1 MPTRDERADATREAL
16 LRVARDLFGTYGYA
30 GVGTELIVE
39 RAGVTR
45 GALYHHF
52 DGKRELLR
60 AVYEQFE
67 AEVVAGIAAQ
77 MATASARDMP
87 DPLALLRGGLAAF
100 LDICT
105 DGPFIQIALLDAPT
119 VLGWAAWRD
128 IAERYGLGLI
138 SAGLQGAMDAG
149 RLRPLP
155 LRPLTHILSGA
166 IDEAAMYIANAD
178 DPVGARNEI
187 EPVLMAIIDGLRT
200 PPALDPAAH

>member
-1 MPTRDERADATREAL
+1 
-16 LRVARDLFGTYGYA
+16 
-30 GVGTELIVE
+30 
-39 RAGVTR
+39 VTR

-60 AVYEQFE
+60 AVYEQYE

-77 MATASARDMP
+77 MTAAQGAT

-105 DGPFIQIALLDAPT
+105 DRPFIQIALLDAPT

-138 SAGLQGAMDAG
+138 SAGLQAAMDAG
-149 RLRPLP
+149 QLRPQP
-155 LRPLTHILSGA
+155 IRPLAHIMSGA
-166 IDEAAMYIANAD
+166 IDEAAMYIANAE
-178 DPVGARNEI
+178 DPAAARLEI
-187 EPVLMAIIDGLRT
+187 EPVLMTIIDGLR
-200 PPALDPAAH
+200 P

>member
-16 LRVARDLFGTYGYA
+16 LRVARELFGTHGYA

-60 AVYEQFE
+60 AVYEQYE

-77 MATASARDMP
+77 MAAGVTSA
-87 DPLALLRGGLAAF
+87 DPLTLLRGGLVAF

-105 DGPFIQIALLDAPT
+105 DRPFIQIALLDAPT

-128 IAERYGLGLI
+128 VAERYGLGLI

-149 RLRPLP
+149 QLRRQP
-155 LRPLTHILSGA
+155 LRPLAHVVSGA
-166 IDEAAMYIANAD
+166 IDEAAMYIANAE
-178 DPVGARNEI
+178 DPVAARQEI
-187 EPVLMAIIDGLRT
+187 EPVLVSLIDGLRT
-200 PPALDPAAH
+200 

>member
-16 LRVARDLFGTYGYA
+16 LRVARELFGTLGYA

-60 AVYEQFE
+60 AVYEQYE

-77 MATASARDMP
+77 MAGGT
-87 DPLALLRGGLAAF
+87 DPLELLRGGLTAF

-105 DGPFIQIALLDAPT
+105 DRPFIQIALLDAPT
-119 VLGWAAWRD
+119 VLGWAAWRE

-138 SAGLQGAMDAG
+138 SAGLQVAMDAG
-149 RLRPLP
+149 QLRAQPIRPLA
-155 LRPLTHILSGA
+155 HIVSGA
-166 IDEAAMYIANAD
+166 IDEAAMYIANAS
-178 DPVGARNEI
+178 DPASARREI
-187 EPVLMAIIDGLRT
+187 EPVLMSLIDGLRT
-200 PPALDPAAH
+200 

>member
-1 MPTRDERADATREAL
+1 MSTRDERADATREAL
-16 LRVARDLFGTYGYA
+16 LRVARELFGTHGYA

-60 AVYEQFE
+60 AVYEQYE

-77 MATASARDMP
+77 MTAAQGAT

-105 DGPFIQIALLDAPT
+105 DRPFIQIALLDAPT

-138 SAGLQGAMDAG
+138 SAGLQAAMDAG
-149 RLRPLP
+149 QLRPQP
-155 LRPLTHILSGA
+155 IRPLAHIMSGA
-166 IDEAAMYIANAD
+166 IDEAAMYIANAE
-178 DPVGARNEI
+178 DPAAARLEI
-187 EPVLMAIIDGLRT
+187 EPVLMTIIDGLR
-200 PPALDPAAH
+200 P

>member
-16 LRVARDLFGTYGYA
+16 LRVARELFGTHGYA

-67 AEVVAGIAAQ
+67 LEVVTGIAAQ
-77 MATASARDMP
+77 MTSSGS
-87 DPLALLRGGLAAF
+87 DPLELLRGGLAAF

-119 VLGWAAWRD
+119 VLGWAAWRE
-128 IAERYGLGLI
+128 IAEKYGLGLI
-138 SAGLQGAMDAG
+138 SAGLQAAMEAG
-149 RLRPLP
+149 QLRPQP
-155 LRPLTHILSGA
+155 IRPLAHIMSGA
-166 IDEAAMYIANAD
+166 IDEAAMYIANAS
-178 DPVGARNEI
+178 DPLSARREI
-187 EPVLMAIIDGLRT
+187 EPVLASLIDGLR
-200 PPALDPAAH
+200 P

>member
-1 MPTRDERADATREAL
+1 MSTRDERADATREAL
-16 LRVARDLFGTYGYA
+16 LRVARELFGTHGYA

-60 AVYEQFE
+60 AVYEQYE
-67 AEVVAGIAAQ
+67 AEVVTGIAAQ
-77 MATASARDMP
+77 MAEAQGAT
-87 DPLALLRGGLAAF
+87 DPLELLRGGLAAF

-105 DGPFIQIALLDAPT
+105 DRPFIQIALLDAPT

-138 SAGLQGAMDAG
+138 SAGLQAAMDAG
-149 RLRPLP
+149 QLRPQP
-155 LRPLTHILSGA
+155 IRPLAHIVSGA
-166 IDEAAMYIANAD
+166 IDEAAMYIANAE
-178 DPVGARNEI
+178 DPVAARREI
-187 EPVLMAIIDGLRT
+187 EPVLLSIVDGLR
-200 PPALDPAAH
+200 P

>member
-16 LRVARDLFGTYGYA
+16 LRVARELFGGHGYA

-60 AVYEQFE
+60 AVYEQIE
-67 AEVVAGIAAQ
+67 AEVVAGIAAK
-77 MATASARDMP
+77 MAAEQGLT

-100 LDICT
+100 LDHCT
-105 DGPFIQIALLDAPT
+105 DGTFIQIALLDAPT

-138 SAGLQGAMDAG
+138 SAGLQAAMDAG
-149 RLRPLP
+149 QVRPMP
-155 LRPLTHILSGA
+155 LRPLAHIVSGA
-166 IDEAAMYIANAD
+166 IDEAAMYIANAP
-178 DPVGARNEI
+178 DPVSARHEI
-187 EPVLMAIIDGLRT
+187 EPVLTAVIDGLR
-200 PPALDPAAH
+200 P

>member
-1 MPTRDERADATREAL
+1 MSTRDERADATREAL
-16 LRVARDLFGTYGYA
+16 LVVARELFGTHGYA

-67 AEVVAGIAAQ
+67 AEVVAGIATK
-77 MATASARDMP
+77 MAAEQNLT

-100 LDICT
+100 LDHCT
-105 DGPFIQIALLDAPT
+105 DGTFIQIALLDAPT

-138 SAGLQGAMDAG
+138 SAGLQAAMDAG
-149 RLRPLP
+149 QLRMLP
-155 LRPLTHILSGA
+155 LKPLTHIVSGA
-166 IDEAAMYIANAD
+166 IDEAAMYIANAE
-178 DPVGARNEI
+178 DPVAARHEI
-187 EPVLMAIIDGLRT
+187 EPVLTALIDGLR
-200 PPALDPAAH
+200 P